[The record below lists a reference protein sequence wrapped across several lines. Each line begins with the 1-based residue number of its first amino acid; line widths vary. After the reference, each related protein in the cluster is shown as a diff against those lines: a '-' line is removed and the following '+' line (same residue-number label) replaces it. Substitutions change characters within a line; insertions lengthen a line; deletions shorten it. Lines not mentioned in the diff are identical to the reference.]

1 MSGRVRQQ
9 PEIGRM
15 MRFHALRLALT
26 LSPMLL
32 IVGCASSSGI
42 GCTAQVLENRMQ
54 TQLKSDIAAGRVT
67 LEKLPDGTRVT
78 IAEQSLYPNG
88 KTELDDT
95 GRSVLTNV
103 IEALLEPALLQIAV
117 ADSPATPAGL
127 QASHVDSVTQY
138 FKDAG
143 LEAVLQ
149 PAAPPQE
156 TPAEAAGTIPQGLTI
171 TVKVIAS

>member
-1 MSGRVRQQ
+1 MK
-9 PEIGRM
+9 
-15 MRFHALRLALT
+15 RFHPGRLALT

-42 GCTAQVLENRMQ
+42 GRTAQVLENRMQ
-54 TQLKSDIAAGRVT
+54 IQLRSDIAAGRVT
-67 LEKLPDGTRVT
+67 LEPLPDGTRVT
-78 IAEQSLYPNG
+78 IAEQSLYPTG
-88 KTELDDT
+88 QTELDDT

-103 IEALLEPALLQIAV
+103 IQALLNPALLQIAV
-117 ADSPATPAGL
+117 ADSPATPVGL
-127 QASHVDSVTQY
+127 QGPRVESVTQY

-143 LEAVLQ
+143 LEPALQ

-156 TPAEAAGTIPQGLTI
+156 TPAEPAGTAPQGLTI

>member
-1 MSGRVRQQ
+1 M
-9 PEIGRM
+9 
-15 MRFHALRLALT
+15 
-26 LSPMLL
+26 
-32 IVGCASSSGI
+32 
-42 GCTAQVLENRMQ
+42 
-54 TQLKSDIAAGRVT
+54 T

-127 QASHVDSVTQY
+127 QASHV
-138 FKDAG
+138 
-143 LEAVLQ
+143 
-149 PAAPPQE
+149 
-156 TPAEAAGTIPQGLTI
+156 
-171 TVKVIAS
+171 